1 MKAIITDKKVVVVGL
16 GKTGLSCVRYLHAQG
31 KQIVVMDT
39 RTVPPCLDE
48 LTQKYPNIQCILGS
62 LNKEILCRADEIIL
76 SPGVA
81 LSTPEIK
88 AAINLQIPVR
98 GDIDLFAEAAK
109 APIIAITGSNGKS
122 TVTTLLGDMAKNAG
136 LNVGVGGNLGIPALE
151 LLDDSVGLY
160 IIELSSF
167 QLETT
172 HSLNAESVVLLNL
185 SEDHMDRYP
194 SKIAYLQAKQRI
206 FKGAK
211 QVIVNDDEVLSSPL
225 VNSSMKLIHFGL
237 KSNDLD
243 KFSILSKDGERYL
256 AKGFEPLISV
266 NELKIRGEHNISNA
280 LAALALGS
288 SVGLAMSKM
297 LATLKEFKG
306 LSHRC
311 QFVRSIAGVEYV
323 NDSKGTNPGSVVTA
337 LRSLGKEIT
346 GKVILIAG
354 GDSKGADLSP
364 LYEPIK
370 EFVKALVL
378 IGVDAKKF
386 EQLFDGITSV
396 CREETLEEAVVQAS
410 SIAETGDLVLLSPA
424 CASFD
429 MFKNY
434 EHRGDI
440 FTEEVLSI

>member
-225 VNSSMKLIHFGL
+225 VNSSIKLIHFGL

-243 KFSILSKDGERYL
+243 KFSILNKDSERYL

-396 CREETLEEAVVQAS
+396 CREETLEEAVVKAS

>member
-1 MKAIITDKKVVVVGL
+1 
-16 GKTGLSCVRYLHAQG
+16 
-31 KQIVVMDT
+31 
-39 RTVPPCLDE
+39 
-48 LTQKYPNIQCILGS
+48 
-62 LNKEILCRADEIIL
+62 
-76 SPGVA
+76 
-81 LSTPEIK
+81 
-88 AAINLQIPVR
+88 
-98 GDIDLFAEAAK
+98 
-109 APIIAITGSNGKS
+109 
-122 TVTTLLGDMAKNAG
+122 
-136 LNVGVGGNLGIPALE
+136 
-151 LLDDSVGLY
+151 
-160 IIELSSF
+160 
-167 QLETT
+167 
-172 HSLNAESVVLLNL
+172 
-185 SEDHMDRYP
+185 
-194 SKIAYLQAKQRI
+194 
-206 FKGAK
+206 
-211 QVIVNDDEVLSSPL
+211 
-225 VNSSMKLIHFGL
+225 LIHFGL

-243 KFSILSKDGERYL
+243 KFSILNKDSERYL